1 MLISAESYAQIRQEH
16 TMVGKSTEMILE
28 LFFKAFLKKKI
39 QRMYHKGHFGV
50 GIKF

>member
-1 MLISAESYAQIRQEH
+1 MLIGAESYAQIRREH
-16 TMVGKSTEMILE
+16 AMVGKSTEMILE